1 MSENDELLDN
11 VLTNEEI
18 AKKLFEIET
27 KILSIDNFK
36 DLFEKLLFLI
46 EQKFAI
52 PHAWISVISGDNK
65 FNLEEISK
73 SSHLLKDRLNFA
85 GRDAFMQ
92 LINGEQTPKLINDGL
107 KPYYRLLPENHK
119 YLFKSLAVIPLTFDG
134 KIIGSLN
141 MGDYSI
147 FRFQPA
153 MGIFF
158 LSQLAVKISICI
170 SNVNA
175 IENLAHFTIRDPV
188 THLLNSR
195 EMEYTLKSEFSRSMR
210 YGTPLTLLFL
220 HLDDL
225 KIPSHKKGSQYE
237 NEIVKYAADNLL
249 KIIRGEDV
257 VFQISRN
264 RFAIILP
271 NQGSNHALK
280 LSRRINAFFDEH
292 PMKLDTS
299 TFNLSIRFGV
309 ASTKDFKV
317 KSSGDLL
324 NKADERLNKIRTLK
338 A

>member
-11 VLTNEEI
+11 IVTNEEI

-46 EQKFAI
+46 EQKFEI
-52 PHAWISVISGDNK
+52 PHVWISVINGDNK
-65 FNLEEISK
+65 FNLSEISK
-73 SSHLLKDRLNFA
+73 SSHLLKDRLNFVE
-85 GRDAFMQ
+85 RDAFMQ

-119 YLFKSLAVIPLTFDG
+119 YLFKSLAVLPLHFDR

-170 SNVNA
+170 SNVYA
-175 IENLAHFTIRDPV
+175 MEKLTRFTIRDPV
-188 THLLNSR
+188 THLLNSQ
-195 EMEYTLKSEFSRSMR
+195 EMEYRLKKEFSRSMR
-210 YGTPLTLLFL
+210 HGTPLTLLFM

-225 KIPSHKKGSQYE
+225 KTSRHKKGSQYE
-237 NEIVKYAADNLL
+237 NKIVKYAADNLL
-249 KIIRGEDV
+249 KIIREEDI
-257 VFQISRN
+257 VFQISPA
-264 RFAIILP
+264 RFAVILP
-271 NQGSNHALK
+271 NQDSGHALK
-280 LSRRINAFFDEH
+280 LSKRINTFFDNH
-292 PMKLDTS
+292 PMKRDTS
-299 TFNLSIRFGV
+299 TLTLSMRFGV
-309 ASTKDFKV
+309 ASTKGFKI
-317 KSSGDLL
+317 KSPNDLL

-338 A
+338 T